1 MVTKGFLDGFVK
13 RFEYC
18 KDIDLN
24 WNTRLFEKTDSESW
38 SAILIDRSKDLRDS
52 YKINE
57 DNIKSIK
64 DVFNNELTDKEYRLI
79 ANAALKIYQDGYD
92 DYYVFSIL
100 LLPCIKYFESINDLD
115 YLIPLIH
122 AYCFEEE
129 QFYNDVRNDSIYKY
143 SDIIKFKTEYKNIKS
158 KYARLTIFKSYSNA
172 LSAILNARGTDF
184 KQMYDLYTEA
194 LDLWNT
200 KDVQDL
206 DGGDE
211 EFLYFIDR
219 ITDTILLFDNPESLN
234 EEELNIYEELLMKN
248 VKKDDDPNSYSATK
262 GLFTSFLKFR
272 DRMTDEEYLE
282 KLLNYFDHSY
292 ELLDIDGDPNI
303 QQDLIDDCYNIID
316 SVLATI
322 NNIEEKK
329 EFKEIRK
336 RMNQLRIFLKSIPY
350 TFYNS
355 EMNRYCYEFYKRVY
369 MYMSFEEKK
378 EFIFEVIMFRQPITC
393 IHSLM
398 VEKISEILT
407 KYILKN
413 KPELFIGILNCKNIE
428 DVNNYKFDILEY
440 VKENA
445 LFHDVGKVLTPHI
458 INTQNRALCELEF
471 DAIKKHPDGGP
482 SFLDNDKDFEK
493 YYDVMRG
500 HHKYFDGSKGYPND
514 FNNFKSPVKII
525 IDIVTIADAT
535 DAATDILGRNY
546 TTGKTFDK
554 LLEEFIEGA
563 GTRYNNII
571 VDMIKNDQALIDE
584 LTEMTTDGRF
594 ETYRYV
600 YSKYINY

>member
-1 MVTKGFLDGFVK
+1 MVTKGFLDGFIK

-79 ANAALKIYQDGYD
+79 ADAALKIYQDGYD

-129 QFYNDVRNDSIYKY
+129 QFYNDVRKDSIYKY
-143 SDIIKFKTEYKNIKS
+143 SDIIKFKNEYKNIKS

-194 LDLWNT
+194 LEFWNT

-234 EEELNIYEELLMKN
+234 EEELNIYEELLMEN

-322 NNIEEKK
+322 NNIEERK

-471 DAIKKHPDGGP
+471 DAIRKHPDGGP

-500 HHKYFDGSKGYPND
+500 HHKYFDGSKGYPEN
-514 FNNFKSPVKII
+514 FNNLESPVKII
-525 IDIVTIADAT
+525 IDIVTVADAT

-554 LLEEFIEGA
+554 LLEEFIEGS

>member
-143 SDIIKFKTEYKNIKS
+143 SDIIKFKTEYKNIKT

-514 FNNFKSPVKII
+514 FNNLESPVKII
-525 IDIVTIADAT
+525 IDIVTVADAT

>member
-1 MVTKGFLDGFVK
+1 MVTKGFLDGFIK

-38 SAILIDRSKDLRDS
+38 SAILIERSKDLRNS

-64 DVFNNELTDKEYRLI
+64 DIFNNELSDKEYRLI
-79 ANAALKIYQDGYD
+79 ADAALKIYQDGYD
-92 DYYVFSIL
+92 DFYVFSIIL
-100 LLPCIKYFESINDLD
+100 IPCIKYFEAINDLN
-115 YLIPLIH
+115 YLIPLMH

-129 QFYNDVRNDSIYKY
+129 QFYNDVREDCLYKY
-143 SDIIKFKTEYKNIKS
+143 SDIIKYKTEYKNIKS

-172 LSAILNARGTDF
+172 LAAILNARGTDF
-184 KQMYDLYTEA
+184 KKMYDLYVEA
-194 LDLWNT
+194 LEFWENE
-200 KDVQDL
+200 DVQAL
-206 DGGDE
+206 DGDDE
-211 EFLYFIDR
+211 EFLYFVER

-234 EEELNIYEELLMKN
+234 EEELDIYEKLLMEK
-248 VKKDDDPNSYSATK
+248 VKEDDDPDSYSATK

-272 DRMTDEEYLE
+272 NRISDEDYL
-282 KLLNYFDHSY
+282 KILLDYFDHSY
-292 ELLDIDGDPNI
+292 ELLDIDGDPNV

-322 NNIEEKK
+322 PKIEERV
-329 EFKEIRK
+329 EFKDIKK
-336 RMNQLRIFLKSIPY
+336 RMNQLRLFLKSIPY

-369 MYMSFEEKK
+369 NYMSFEEKK

-398 VEKISEILT
+398 VEKITEILT
-407 KYILKN
+407 KYIIKN
-413 KPELFIGILNCKNIE
+413 KPELFIGILNCKTVE

-458 INTQNRALCELEF
+458 INTQNRALCPLEF

-482 SFLDNDKDFEK
+482 SFLDFDKDFEK

-514 FNNFKSPVKII
+514 FNNLESPVKII
-525 IDIVTIADAT
+525 IDIVTIADAS

-546 TTGKTFDK
+546 TTGKTFNK

-571 VDMIKNDQALIDE
+571 VDMIKNDQTLIDE

-600 YSKYINY
+600 YSKYIN